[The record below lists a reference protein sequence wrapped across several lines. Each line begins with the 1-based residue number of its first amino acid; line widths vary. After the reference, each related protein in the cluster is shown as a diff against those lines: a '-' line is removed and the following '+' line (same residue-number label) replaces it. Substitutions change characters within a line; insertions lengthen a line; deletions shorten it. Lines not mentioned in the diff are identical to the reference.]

1 MNIFKRLK
9 DFIISL
15 LNDTRGEVVSADDS
29 VYVINGVRYV
39 VTKRFSK
46 TENKTMKEKI
56 SAFIGSDFAHLT
68 NADDIN
74 TLNTEYVNSTAGEGR
89 INAVR

>member
-1 MNIFKRLK
+1 MKKLK
-9 DFIISL
+9 DFYGLIGD
-15 LNDTRGEVVSADDS
+15 NE
-29 VYVINGVRYV
+29 YVIDGVLYKVSSKFAPANICKIENTISDKAQKYV
-39 VTKRFSK
+39 
-46 TENKTMKEKI
+46 
-56 SAFIGSDFAHLT
+56 GSDFAHLT